1 MTTTPRPAVA
11 PALALAMLLALAL
24 LAWWPLFEAR
34 PALADDYL
42 FGPTAKLGVAPY
54 WRIYGIWRI
63 AGHPVPFWVRDF
75 IPHGDRALALLAH
88 LGAVTLFYALLRRL
102 VASEPLQLA
111 AALVFATMPF
121 GFQALTW
128 NSALTFA
135 LSTIWTLAALFVT
148 LRPVETLGAGA
159 KVGLAAGA
167 LSFLALSA
175 NESSLLLVAWVAAY
189 QVARGCCSKEARA
202 RWRDRGRA
210 SCSSRSR
217 GSRCISRRARSGS

>member
-1 MTTTPRPAVA
+1 MNTAPRPLVA
-11 PALALAMLLALAL
+11 PALALAVLLATAL
-24 LAWWPLFEAR
+24 LAWWPLLGAR

-42 FGPTAKLGVAPY
+42 FGPIAKGGVAPY
-54 WRIYGIWRI
+54 WHIYGIWRI
-63 AGHPVPFWVRDF
+63 AGHPVPFWVRDL

-135 LSTIWTLAALFVT
+135 MSTIWTLAALFVT
-148 LRPVETLGAGA
+148 LRPVERLAAGV
-159 KVGLAAGA
+159 KMGLAAGA

-175 NESSLLLVAWVAAY
+175 NEASLVLIAWVAAY
-189 QVARGCCSKEARA
+189 QVARGGLGKEA
-202 RWRDRGRA
+202 
-210 SCSSRSR
+210 
-217 GSRCISRRARSGS
+217 